1 MLLVLARRSTL
12 YSPVGTV
19 ISMAAPRVRF
29 GPMSQRMIGANVVSP
44 MPSRVSCGSPNTE
57 TSCLSQ
63 GCAM

>member
-29 GPMSQRMIGANVVSP
+29 GPMSQRMIGATVVSP
-44 MPSRVSCGSPNTE
+44 MPSRVSCKPNTE